1 VASTINAAQE
11 AGTMSAKPDT
21 GPESTSRPRLLTYA
35 EFAAENRISI
45 DTVRRK
51 VDRGE
56 LTIRRPSPR
65 RVLIEATA

>member
-1 VASTINAAQE
+1 
-11 AGTMSAKPDT
+11 MSAKPEIKT
-21 GPESTSRPRLLTYA
+21 ESIGRPRLATYA
-35 EFAAENRISI
+35 EYAAENRISV

-65 RVLIEATA
+65 RVLIEVTV